1 MRDRSLVV
9 AAERFV
15 FLGSKGRCKRM
26 KSNALAKCLAVAA
39 CFAARAFAQPCDGLK
54 SLNLSETTVTFA
66 QAYAAGTFDPPG
78 ETTQGKQAPVSYK
91 DMPSFCRVT
100 ATIKPTSDSD
110 IRIEVW
116 MPELGWNG
124 KLLGNGNGGWTGSI
138 NPATLATGLR
148 KHYATAMTD
157 TGHEGGSGSFALAH
171 PEKLIDFGYRS
182 THEMTVKAKAIIA
195 AYYGRPPDVSYFTGC
210 SAGGKQGL
218 TEAQLFPGDYNGI
231 IAGAPG
237 NNWTHMMAQIVWVAQ
252 AVHKDEASYIPPEK
266 YPAIHEA
273 ALAACD
279 ARDGVKDGVID
290 DPTKCKFDPK
300 AIQCKGAN
308 NSSSCLTAPQVEAA
322 RKIYS
327 ALKNPRTK
335 QEIYPGFEPGSEN
348 GWGQF
353 VAGPTPTAFATD
365 LFKYVVFNN
374 PDWDYKT
381 LNFDTD
387 IALADM
393 IDHGTNNATDPN
405 LKSYFE
411 RGGKLLQYHGWN
423 DQLIAPLNSVNYF
436 VSVAASTSGAAAVTF
451 GNGKAGAKLPS
462 GSSNVL
468 ASYRLFMVPGMSHCQ
483 GGDGPSTFDMLGAL
497 EQWVE
502 RGEAPAR
509 IEASRIRD
517 GKVDRTRPLCPYPQ
531 VAVYNGKGSTD
542 EAENFTCKIK

>member
-1 MRDRSLVV
+1 MMFGIQSRLHAGRRPAPHV
-9 AAERFV
+9 AILFFV
-15 FLGSKGRCKRM
+15 
-26 KSNALAKCLAVAA
+26 AVLFGAV
-39 CFAARAFAQPCDGLK
+39 AFAQPCDGLK
-54 SLNLSETTVTFA
+54 SLNLPETTITSA
-66 QAYAAGTFDPPG
+66 QAYAAGTFS
-78 ETTQGKQAPVSYK
+78 TYK
-91 DMPSFCRVT
+91 DLRAFCRVT
-100 ATIKPTSDSD
+100 ATIKPTADSD
-110 IRIEVW
+110 IQIEVW
-116 MPELGWNG
+116 MPELNWNG
-124 KLLGNGNGGWTGSI
+124 KLMSNGNGGWTGSI

-148 KHYATAMTD
+148 RNYATAMTD
-157 TGHEGGSGSFALAH
+157 TGHEGGSGSFALGH

-195 AYYGRPPDVSYFTGC
+195 AYYGRPPDLAYFMGC

-231 IAGAPG
+231 ISGAPG

-252 AVHKDEASYIPPEK
+252 AVHKDEASFIPAEK
-266 YPAIHEA
+266 LPALHEA

-300 AIQCKGAN
+300 AIQCKGGDGP
-308 NSSSCLTAPQVEAA
+308 SCLTAPQVEAA

-327 ALKNPRTK
+327 AVKNPRTK
-335 QEIYPGFEPGSEN
+335 QEIYPGFEPGSES
-348 GWGQF
+348 GWAQF
-353 VAGPTPTAFATD
+353 VAGPTPTTFATD
-365 LFKYVVFNN
+365 LFKYVVFNY

-381 LNFDTD
+381 LNFDSD

-411 RGGKLLQYHGWN
+411 RGAKLLQYHGWN
-423 DQLIAPLNSVNYF
+423 DQLIAPLNSVNYYQ
-436 VSVAASTSGAAAVTF
+436 SVERTLGGTDKGGADHVR
-451 GNGKAGAKLPS
+451 
-462 GSSNVL
+462 
-468 ASYRLFMVPGMSHCQ
+468 ASYRLFMEPGMSHCQ

-502 RGEAPAR
+502 HGEAPVR

-517 GKVDRTRPLCPYPQ
+517 GKIDRTRPLCPYPQ

-542 EAENFTCKIK
+542 EAENFTCKVH

>member
-1 MRDRSLVV
+1 
-9 AAERFV
+9 
-15 FLGSKGRCKRM
+15 
-26 KSNALAKCLAVAA
+26 
-39 CFAARAFAQPCDGLK
+39 
-54 SLNLSETTVTFA
+54 
-66 QAYAAGTFDPPG
+66 
-78 ETTQGKQAPVSYK
+78 
-91 DMPSFCRVT
+91 
-100 ATIKPTSDSD
+100 
-110 IRIEVW
+110 
-116 MPELGWNG
+116 
-124 KLLGNGNGGWTGSI
+124 
-138 NPATLATGLR
+138 
-148 KHYATAMTD
+148 MTD
-157 TGHEGGSGSFALAH
+157 TGHEGGSGSFALGH
-171 PEKLIDFGYRS
+171 PEKLIDFGYRA

-195 AYYGRPPDVSYFTGC
+195 AYYGRAPDVSYFTGC

-252 AVHKDEASYIPPEK
+252 AVHKDEASYIPPAK

-279 ARDGVKDGVID
+279 ARDGVKDGVIN

-300 AIQCKGAN
+300 AIQCKGADGP
-308 NSSSCLTAPQVEAA
+308 SCLTAPQVEAA

-335 QEIYPGFEPGSEN
+335 QEIYPGFEPGSEL

-353 VAGPTPTAFATD
+353 VAGPTPTTFATD
-365 LFKYVVFNN
+365 LFKYVVFKN

-381 LNFDTD
+381 LNFDSD

-423 DQLIAPLNSVNYF
+423 DQLISPLNSVNYF
-436 VSVAASTSGAAAVTF
+436 VSVATGTSGVTTVTF
-451 GNGKAGAKLPS
+451 GDGKAGARLPT
-462 GSSNVL
+462 GANNVV
-468 ASYRLFMVPGMSHCQ
+468 ASYRLFMVPGMNHCQ

-502 RGEAPAR
+502 RGETPTR
-509 IEASRIRD
+509 IEASRIRE
-517 GKVDRTRPLCPYPQ
+517 GKIDRTRPLCPYPQ
-531 VAVYNGKGSTD
+531 LAIYNGKGSTD
-542 EAENFTCKIK
+542 DAQNFTCKLK

>member
-1 MRDRSLVV
+1 
-9 AAERFV
+9 
-15 FLGSKGRCKRM
+15 
-26 KSNALAKCLAVAA
+26 
-39 CFAARAFAQPCDGLK
+39 
-54 SLNLSETTVTFA
+54 
-66 QAYAAGTFDPPG
+66 
-78 ETTQGKQAPVSYK
+78 
-91 DMPSFCRVT
+91 
-100 ATIKPTSDSD
+100 
-110 IRIEVW
+110 
-116 MPELGWNG
+116 
-124 KLLGNGNGGWTGSI
+124 
-138 NPATLATGLR
+138 
-148 KHYATAMTD
+148 
-157 TGHEGGSGSFALAH
+157 
-171 PEKLIDFGYRS
+171 
-182 THEMTVKAKAIIA
+182 MTVKAKAIIA
-195 AYYGRPPDVSYFTGC
+195 AYYGRAPDVSYFTGC

-252 AVHKDEASYIPPEK
+252 AVHKDEASYIPPAK

-279 ARDGVKDGVID
+279 ARDGVKDGVIN

-300 AIQCKGAN
+300 AIQCKGADGP
-308 NSSSCLTAPQVEAA
+308 SCLTAPQVEAA

-335 QEIYPGFEPGSEN
+335 QEIYPGFEPGSEL

-353 VAGPTPTAFATD
+353 VAGPTPTTFATD
-365 LFKYVVFNN
+365 LFKYVVFKN

-381 LNFDTD
+381 LNFDSD

-423 DQLIAPLNSVNYF
+423 DQLISPLNSVNYF
-436 VSVAASTSGAAAVTF
+436 VSVATGTSGVTTVTF
-451 GNGKAGAKLPS
+451 GDGKAGARLPT
-462 GSSNVL
+462 GANNVV
-468 ASYRLFMVPGMSHCQ
+468 ASYRLFMVPGMNHCQ

-502 RGEAPAR
+502 RGETPTR
-509 IEASRIRD
+509 IEASRIRE
-517 GKVDRTRPLCPYPQ
+517 GKIDRTRPLCPYPQ
-531 VAVYNGKGSTD
+531 LAIYNGKGSTD
-542 EAENFTCKIK
+542 DAQNFTCKLK

>member
-1 MRDRSLVV
+1 MLRISPAKL
-9 AAERFV
+9 
-15 FLGSKGRCKRM
+15 
-26 KSNALAKCLAVAA
+26 LAAVAL
-39 CFAARAFAQPCDGLK
+39 FGAAAFAQPCDGLK
-54 SLNLSETTVTFA
+54 SMELPQTIVTFA
-66 QAYAAGTFDPPG
+66 QAYAAGTFEPATNG
-78 ETTQGKQAPVSYK
+78 AAAQAKQAPASYK
-91 DMPSFCRVT
+91 DLPAFCRVV
-100 ATIKPTSDSD
+100 ATIKPSADSE
-110 IRIEVW
+110 IQMEVW
-116 MPELGWNG
+116 MPEAGWNG
-124 KLLGNGNGGWTGSI
+124 KLEGNGNGGWTGSI

-148 KHYATAMTD
+148 RKYATAMTD
-157 TGHEGGSGSFALAH
+157 TGHEGGSGSFALGH
-171 PEKLIDFGYRS
+171 PEKLIDFGYRA

-195 AYYGRPPDVSYFTGC
+195 AYYGRPPNLSYFSGC

-231 IAGAPG
+231 ISGAPG

-300 AIQCKGAN
+300 VIQCKG
-308 NSSSCLTAPQVEAA
+308 SDGPSCLTAPQVEAA

-327 ALKNPRTK
+327 AVRNPRTK
-335 QEIYPGFEPGSEN
+335 QEIYPGFEPGSEL

-353 VAGPTPTAFATD
+353 VAGPTPTTFATD
-365 LFKYVVFNN
+365 LFKFVVFKN

-381 LNFDTD
+381 LNFDSD

-411 RGGKLLQYHGWN
+411 RGAKLLQYHGWN
-423 DQLIAPLNSVNYF
+423 DQLIAPLNSVNYYQ
-436 VSVAASTSGAAAVTF
+436 SVERALGGASKGGENVAKGGENVD
-451 GNGKAGAKLPS
+451 KAGAAH
-462 GSSNVL
+462 VR
-468 ASYRLFMVPGMSHCQ
+468 ASYRLFMEPGMSHCQ
-483 GGDGPSTFDMLGAL
+483 GGDGPSNFDMLSAL

-502 RGEAPAR
+502 QNKAPDR
-509 IEASRIRD
+509 IVAYRVRD
-517 GKVDRTRPLCPYPQ
+517 GKTDQSRPLCPYPE

-542 EAENFTCKIK
+542 DDENFTCKVR